1 MTTSLVMFLAFIA
14 VTLAVTYWASKRTKT
29 TAEFYSAGRTITG
42 FQNGWAVAGDY
53 MSAASFLGIAG
64 LIAFNG
70 YDGFLYSVG
79 WLVAYLTVLLLVAE
93 PLRNTGKFTMADVLA
108 FRLQKRSVRTI
119 AACSTLTVSLFYM
132 IAQMVGAGS
141 LVSLLIPQIS
151 FNNAIVLVGVL
162 MLVYVIFGGML
173 ATTWV
178 QIIKAVLLMAGT
190 VLLSILVL
198 ARFGFSMTAFFEAV
212 SQVTGTVTDS
222 AGNLVT
228 KDFTQPG
235 LRYHGTWGALDLIS
249 LGLALIFG
257 TAGLPHILIR
267 FYTVPSAQQARR
279 SVVWAMILIGSF
291 YIMTTFLGYGAATL
305 VGNRQ
310 IGVRVADVGATC
322 ATLAPEALAASTDCA
337 ASKAIAA
344 LEAGATDADRAR
356 GAALRAQL
364 AAHGY
369 IVPAANTNLAAP
381 LLAEELGGEIM
392 LSFVAAIAFATIL
405 AVVAGLTIAAS
416 TAFAHDIWL
425 NVIKGGK
432 EDERQQVRVAR
443 VTAAVIGALAIALAI
458 GLKSLNVAFLV
469 GLAFAVAA
477 SANVPSIVLTLFWQ
491 RFNSTGMIA
500 GMMTGLVS
508 SLVLIALSPAVMGV
522 DPPAATVRHLIQAP
536 PLFPLENPGILSVP
550 LGFLGAWIGTL
561 LGGAED
567 PAKYAE
573 LNVRSNTGLGAEV

>member
-1 MTTSLVMFLAFIA
+1 MFLAFIA
-14 VTLAVTYWASKRTKT
+14 VTLVITYWASARTKT
-29 TAEFYSAGRTITG
+29 TAEFYSAGRSITG

-108 FRLQKRSVRTI
+108 FRLRSRSVRTV

-162 MLVYVIFGGML
+162 MLIYVIFGGML

-178 QIIKAVLLMAGT
+178 QIIKAVLLMGGT
-190 VLLSILVL
+190 VLLSVMVM
-198 ARFGFSMTAFFEAV
+198 ARFGFSLLDFFEAV
-212 SQVTGTVTDS
+212 SQVTGTVEDAT
-222 AGNLVT
+222 GTVVV

-249 LGLALIFG
+249 LGVALIFG

-267 FYTVPSAQQARR
+267 FYTVPSAQQART

-291 YIMTTFLGYGAATL
+291 YIMTTFLGFGAATL

-310 IGVRVADVGATC
+310 IGVRVTDASPVC
-322 ATLAPEALAASTDCA
+322 ATMGPEDLAASTQCA
-337 ASKAIAA
+337 ASTLIAG
-344 LEAGATDADRAR
+344 LGASAAPADVARA
-356 GAALRAQL
+356 ASLRTQL
-364 AAHGY
+364 AERGY

-381 LLAEELGGEIM
+381 LLAEELGGEVM

-425 NVIKGGK
+425 NVIKGGRG
-432 EDERQQVRVAR
+432 DEREQVRVAR
-443 VTAAVIGALAIALAI
+443 ITAGVIGAASILLAI

-477 SANVPSIVLTLFWQ
+477 SANVPSIVLTLFWR
-491 RFNSTGMIA
+491 RFNSTGMIV
-500 GMMTGLVS
+500 GMATGLVS
-508 SLVLIALSPAVMGV
+508 SLVLIVLSPAVMGL
-522 DPPAATVRHLIQAP
+522 DPTTAAVRRLIQAP
-536 PLFPLENPGILSVP
+536 AIFPLENPGILSVP
-550 LGFLGAWIGTL
+550 LGFLGAFLGTL
-561 LGGAED
+561 LGKAE
-567 PAKYAE
+567 AEERYAE